1 MSHVIPWVRYPR
13 PKSQWSMVI
22 VGETELS
29 NKSIYIYIYI
39 CIYIYVYILPLAARL
54 CNNLGL
60 FCFLRNKGKRCYKL
74 EQLDYSKLG
83 QVFLEIAQLLQI
95 RATVITK

>member
-22 VGETELS
+22 VGETELN

-39 CIYIYVYILPLAARL
+39 YYQLQQAYVTIW
-54 CNNLGL
+54 G
-60 FCFLRNKGKRCYKL
+60 CFV
-74 EQLDYSKLG
+74 S
-83 QVFLEIAQLLQI
+83 LEIKANV
-95 RATVITK
+95 VINWNSLIIPNWGKCF

>member
-22 VGETELS
+22 VGETELN

-39 CIYIYVYILPLAARL
+39 YILPIAASL

-60 FCFLRNKGKRCYKL
+60 FCFIRNKGKCCYKL

-83 QVFLEIAQLLQI
+83 QVFLEIGPA
-95 RATVITK
+95 ITN